1 LNAGLASSC
10 FHNTILLEALSALS
24 SVGPEGNMAKC
35 EEAQV
40 SGPWIFDTSMLGSSL
55 DLVNM
60 GLEFHNGNT
69 RCMVRAAIVVT

>member
-1 LNAGLASSC
+1 
-10 FHNTILLEALSALS
+10 
-24 SVGPEGNMAKC
+24 MAKC